1 MERWEG
7 KRECWGLGL
16 EKEKASLLELPGRGV
31 RKLLKKGKD
40 KKILWNKNL
49 VKVKKKGIKSEWRRE
64 GRRKE
69 KERNAHHW
77 LPISEKKHKL
87 LNWPTRHHGV
97 TKPVLYW
104 QPHTLCSPPCRRM
117 APGWS
122 LSPAGT
128 SPHHQGL
135 CTSTSPCCQAAT
147 HPQADACSLTSF
159 ISVWKVT
166 LHQALP
172 DPPSLLKIPRADA
185 MPFQFL
191 FFSTALAIQHNINI
205 TYVFYLFPD
214 CSARI

>member
-1 MERWEG
+1 MKNFTPVNLTKACAGKEAEG
-7 KRECWGLGL
+7 STSIHYVHPCILTWSQKSSQ
-16 EKEKASLLELPGRGV
+16 KKVPGPG
-31 RKLLKKGKD
+31 
-40 KKILWNKNL
+40 
-49 VKVKKKGIKSEWRRE
+49 
-64 GRRKE
+64 
-69 KERNAHHW
+69 
-77 LPISEKKHKL
+77 
-87 LNWPTRHHGV
+87 
-97 TKPVLYW
+97 

-205 TYVFYLFPD
+205 TYIFYLFPD